1 MERKREG
8 RWERESTKGKQGDT
22 ETGREGAREKE
33 RGKEED
39 RHGKG
44 EAVKEVGGGR
54 DRWGVRAGMSEGEER
69 DRKRRKDRERK
80 DRK

>member
-1 MERKREG
+1 MG
-8 RWERESTKGKQGDT
+8 EREHEREARRYRD
-22 ETGREGAREKE
+22 GREGAREKE

-44 EAVKEVGGGR
+44 EAEKEVGGGR

-69 DRKRRKDRERK
+69 DRKRRKDTERK